1 MRTLFL
7 SQKQSKHTLSTQFPI
22 SIFTR
27 PHYAFQPCS
36 SIDSGSNDMNC
47 CISRVN
53 SSSVTADDGPGDGAV
68 DPPQV
73 PNQSPGGA
81 MANMSE
87 IPTSLAVLLFA
98 GFTASEN
105 ASVSRCMQRH
115 CQTIGVSFFSGSNNL
130 SKN

>member
-7 SQKQSKHTLSTQFPI
+7 SQKQSKHTLYTVSD
-22 SIFTR
+22 SHFTR
-27 PHYAFQPCS
+27 PLYAFQPCS

-53 SSSVTADDGPGDGAV
+53 SSSVMADDGPGDGAV

>member
-1 MRTLFL
+1 MHTCTVLVAEA
-7 SQKQSKHTLSTQFPI
+7 KQTHALYTI
-22 SIFTR
+22 SDFHFTR

-53 SSSVTADDGPGDGAV
+53 SSSVMADDGPGDGAV

-105 ASVSRCMQRH
+105 ASVSQCMQY
-115 CQTIGVSFFSGSNNL
+115 
-130 SKN
+130 K

>member
-1 MRTLFL
+1 MHTYTVLVAEA
-7 SQKQSKHTLSTQFPI
+7 KQTHALYTVSDFH
-22 SIFTR
+22 FTR
-27 PHYAFQPCS
+27 PHYALQPCS

-53 SSSVTADDGPGDGAV
+53 SSVTADD
-68 DPPQV
+68 PPQV
-73 PNQSPGGA
+73 LNQSPSGA

-105 ASVSRCMQRH
+105 ASVSQCMQY
-115 CQTIGVSFFSGSNNL
+115 
-130 SKN
+130 K